1 MDMPNRILAALA
13 LSVSLGGIGAL
24 PAAAQEVDEEL
35 AAEGESVFRRCQACH
50 QVGPDAQTRV
60 GPVLT
65 GVVGREAATVEGFN
79 YSEAMQEAGANGL
92 VWTEEELNS
101 YLEAPREKVPGTNMA
116 FPGLPNE
123 EDRLAVIEY
132 IKQQSM

>member
-1 MDMPNRILAALA
+1 MDMPNRILAALTLA
-13 LSVSLGGIGAL
+13 VSLGGLSAV
-24 PAAAQEVDEEL
+24 PASAQEVDEAL

-50 QVGPDAQTRV
+50 QVGPDAQARV
-60 GPVLT
+60 GPPLT
-65 GVVGREAATVEGFN
+65 GVVGREAASLEDFN
-79 YSEAMQEAGANGL
+79 YSEAMQEVGANGL

-101 YLEAPREKVPGTNMA
+101 YLEAPRDKVPGTTMV